1 MTVILKF
8 LVYNVPG
15 VLDRIAGLIRRNGL
29 NIDSISA
36 APVDDGL
43 TRIDILMSEE
53 ILDSQALKKQIAALD
68 FVQRWEVCDSG
79 VYMLRELL
87 VFKIAKEN
95 YAQNPEKSERVILEE
110 EGYLTVEKTGAPAE
124 IDAFI
129 REKNREFMEYMRSGA
144 IAIERKGAGQH
155 EGQ

>member
-36 APVDDGL
+36 APVDEGL
-43 TRIDILMSEE
+43 TKIDIMMSED
-53 ILDSQALKKQIAALD
+53 ILDSQTLKKQIAALD
-68 FVQRWEVCDSG
+68 FVQSWEVCSSQI
-79 VYMLRELL
+79 YLLRELL
-87 VFKIAKEN
+87 VFKIEKDT
-95 YAQNPEKSERVILEE
+95 YAAHPDLDSRVVLEE
-110 EGYLTVEKTGAPAE
+110 DGFLTVEKTGTPAQ

-129 REKNREFMEYMRSGA
+129 KQYHKEFAEYMRSGA
-144 IAIERKGAGQH
+144 IAIQRK
-155 EGQ
+155 EGCPI